1 MSAQA
6 VIPLELESA
15 TLTAGEA
22 DNVYGLLLAGD
33 YLYCCTKS
41 YALGPAKLIKI
52 KKDDLTNRTAITFAN
67 DGNHINATAM
77 VYVQSTDRI
86 YVIFPN
92 GSRIFV
98 SSVNPSTM
106 AVVDLINDD
115 ANSSAVSAFNSLATD
130 GTYLYVLAT
139 VDGTPSV
146 VRYAISGLARS
157 DVELTGYSV
166 GNSLAYI
173 NGVIYL
179 TGRQGASSTRRLLQ
193 IATSTFNSFSTTDF
207 PSAVA
212 GASSADFLAAAGTTY
227 LFVGFEDHQGK
238 LYRLTVS
245 GLTFTEHT
253 IGLTGSDHAGLNSD
267 GTYIW
272 DLLEDGRAVRLTTDL
287 QELYY
292 TLSPA
297 TGFMTDLVSDG
308 AYLFVTTFQSST
320 GVYRFLIPR
329 TAPGSTI
336 WSSIMG
342 GAGADYWN
350 AVACDSNGNVIVCGS
365 VNGYII
371 INKYS
376 SAGAML
382 WTKQYGTG
390 AGVGVVCDAS
400 GNVYFTGFY
409 NGAGN
414 FGGGVLSGTGFADI
428 FVVKLNSSGDY
439 VWQKGF
445 VGSTDDQGK
454 AIAIDSS
461 GNLYV
466 TGFFYSAVNF
476 GGTTLTSAGGS
487 DIFLLKLQGSDGS
500 TMWVKRFGE
509 AQDAENE
516 VGHGVAVAPDGNVY
530 ITGQFGNSI
539 TFGGDSLT
547 SAGLDVFLA
556 KFDSEG
562 DHIWS
567 KRFGGVSRDTG
578 HAVAVD
584 PTTGAVVI
592 VGLFRGTINF
602 GGVDINSNGLD
613 DIFVAKLDAEGGHVW
628 SKGLGGPY
636 PDVAYGVVVDNS
648 GNIYVT
654 GRFAGVLDCGN
665 GVMTPEQPNDC
676 FVVKFSSTGIAIWV
690 RYWGGESTDEGRDI
704 ALDRSVGPNDILV
717 AGYWFDRGVVDFGD
731 GIIRHGAAGDAF
743 LVKLKG

>member
-6 VIPLELESA
+6 VIPLEQVSA
-15 TLTAGEA
+15 TLNAGEA
-22 DNVYGLLLAGD
+22 DNIAFLIIVGD
-33 YLYCCTKS
+33 YLYGLTTS
-41 YALGPAKLIKI
+41 TPAKLIKI
-52 KKDDLTNRTAITFAN
+52 KRNDFATRSVVTFDNDGLHGSASGLVHAPSTNRIYALFGSTGGVITEIHP
-67 DGNHINATAM
+67 DTLVATDKVNIAG
-77 VYVQSTDRI
+77 V
-86 YVIFPN
+86 
-92 GSRIFV
+92 FV
-98 SSVNPSTM
+98 
-106 AVVDLINDD
+106 A
-115 ANSSAVSAFNSLATD
+115 SAADCLATD
-130 GTYLYVLAT
+130 
-139 VDGTPSV
+139 
-146 VRYAISGLARS
+146 
-157 DVELTGYSV
+157 
-166 GNSLAYI
+166 N
-173 NGVIYL
+173 
-179 TGRQGASSTRRLLQ
+179 
-193 IATSTFNSFSTTDF
+193 
-207 PSAVA
+207 
-212 GASSADFLAAAGTTY
+212 TY
-227 LFVGFEDHQGK
+227 LFVLWDTEGIELPSRIVRYVLADLRDDNSTPLDLTVCGDSLKHDDGYLYVVSLLNPLPKIQKINATNFGAAVSGKDFTAGTTQVGIDLMAVTGDYVFVSFAGVIGK
-238 LYRLTVS
+238 LWRFAKSDLAVTEITTNLSVANVS
-245 GLTFTEHT
+245 
-253 IGLTGSDHAGLNSD
+253 
-267 GTYIW
+267 
-272 DLLEDGRAVRLTTDL
+272 
-287 QELYY
+287 
-292 TLSPA
+292 
-297 TGFMTDLVSDG
+297 LVSDG
-308 AYLFVTTFQSST
+308 NHAFQLSSDGKVARVAQSDLTQNTYALDANYLRTLVTDGSYLYGCTLTTST
-320 GVYRFLIPR
+320 TIYRFLIPSP
-329 TAPGSTI
+329 AVPGQTL

-382 WTKQYGTG
+382 WTKGYGTG
-390 AGVGVVCDAS
+390 AAVGVVCDAS

-414 FGGGVLSGTGFADI
+414 FGGGVLSGAGFADI

-445 VGSTDDQGK
+445 VGPTDDQGK

-500 TMWVKRFGE
+500 TMWAKRFGE

-516 VGHGVAVAPDGNVY
+516 AGHDVAVDSDGNVY
-530 ITGQFGNSI
+530 ITGKFGNSI

-547 SAGLDVFLA
+547 SAGLDAFLA

-567 KRFGGVSRDTG
+567 KRFGGVSRDAG
-578 HAVAVD
+578 YAVAVD
-584 PTTGAVVI
+584 PTTGAVV
-592 VGLFRGTINF
+592 VAGLFRGTINF

-613 DIFVAKLDAEGGHVW
+613 DIFIAKLDAEGGHVW

-665 GVMTPEQPNDC
+665 GVTTPEQPNDC
-676 FVVKFSSTGIAIWV
+676 FVVKFSSTGTAIWV